1 MSVEVTKVGKRGMVV
16 IPSQLRKEFGLEE
29 GSLVIAE
36 KTNDGVLFRPAVAL
50 PTEIYSKER
59 QAELLLSNAV
69 DPEDYRKAVEEVK
82 KMGLEPEK
90 IAHYKPKG
98 S

>member
-16 IPSQLRKEFGLEE
+16 IPFQLRREFGLDE

-36 KTNDGVLFRPAVAL
+36 KSGDGILFRPAVAL
-50 PTEIYSKER
+50 PTEIYSKAR
-59 QAELLLSNAV
+59 QAEFLLSNAV
-69 DPEDYRKAVEEVK
+69 DHKDYSEAVKEVK

-90 IAHYKPKG
+90 IRHYKPKK